1 MREDK
6 DDSATWLIT
15 RHGDAILRLGGVHG
29 FTSWRPAQ
37 TKLAHPR
44 QQPDGLL
51 EVTFPDQPDPDLY
64 VIELAT
70 YPERRAEEQAVRDG
84 VFVWL
89 GRQVLPEVVTV
100 VLHPKGKLEV
110 TGEYTVTSRRGGT
123 RLTGKWN
130 VINLW
135 TRSAEEL
142 LAMNDVGVIPWVP
155 LTQST
160 APPDVLLRECRER
173 IDLQARPEERQN
185 LLAVTQ
191 VMTRL
196 RYNEP
201 SLLALFGGRE
211 MIIESPLIQEIL
223 EERSREVH
231 QGMLLRLLQKR
242 FGQVPPEV
250 ADRVRAIQDIALLG
264 SLMEAVVDSPDL
276 ESFRGQL
283 PS

>member
-15 RHGDAILRLGGVHG
+15 HHGDAILRLGGVHG
-29 FTSWRPAQ
+29 FTSWRPSQ

-64 VIELAT
+64 VIEVAT

-84 VFVWL
+84 TFVWL
-89 GRQVLPEVVTV
+89 TRQVLPEVVTV
-100 VLHPKGKLEV
+100 VLHPKGKLQV
-110 TGEYTVTSRRGGT
+110 TGEYTVVSRRGGT

-130 VINLW
+130 VIDLW
-135 TRSAEEL
+135 TRSAEDL

-160 APPDVLLRECRER
+160 AAPDVLLRQCRER
-173 IDLQARPEERQN
+173 IDQQARDEERQN

-201 SLLALFGGRE
+201 SLLAIFGGRE
-211 MIIESPLIQEIL
+211 MIIESPLIQELLCEELHNAIIGFL
-223 EERSREVH
+223 E
-231 QGMLLRLLQKR
+231 GK
-242 FGQVPPEV
+242 FGPLP
-250 ADRVRAIQDIALLG
+250 ADLCDRVRAIQEVDALRTL
-264 SLMEAVVDSPDL
+264 SREAGVSPDL
-276 ESFRGQL
+276 DAFRAKL